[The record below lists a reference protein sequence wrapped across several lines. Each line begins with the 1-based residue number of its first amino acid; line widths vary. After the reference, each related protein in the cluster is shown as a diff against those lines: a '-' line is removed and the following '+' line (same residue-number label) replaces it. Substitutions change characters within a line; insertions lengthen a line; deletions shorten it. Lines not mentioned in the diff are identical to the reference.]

1 MTRKG
6 FFKKNVSYSKLYK
19 HIKMVEFDEFHVDRW
34 GNVCCFRVYGNS
46 AKDFKLY
53 ER

>member
-19 HIKMVEFDEFHVDRW
+19 HIELRDFDEFHVNKFGDL
-34 GNVCCFRVYGNS
+34 CCYRVYGNS
-46 AKDFKLY
+46 AKDFKIY